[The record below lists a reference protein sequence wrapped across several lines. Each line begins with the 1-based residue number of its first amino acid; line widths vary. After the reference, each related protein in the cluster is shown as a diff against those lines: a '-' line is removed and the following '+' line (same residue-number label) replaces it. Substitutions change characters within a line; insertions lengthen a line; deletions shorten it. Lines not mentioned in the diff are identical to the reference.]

1 VSRPSWGPAS
11 ASATIPPMP
20 ALFTKGDIFA
30 AEGIRAFAHG
40 CNCAGAMGAGIAI
53 EFKRR
58 WPRMF
63 EEYTAR
69 CADGRFRLGD
79 VFVWPE
85 GEHTIF
91 NLGTQEHWRKK
102 AQIPALTKSLA
113 KMLELAAHAGIER
126 VGLPRIG
133 AGLGGLDWTRVKKV
147 IGEAGKDTAVTMV
160 VFEQFVR
167 GAPSERDVSP
177 PRE

>member
-1 VSRPSWGPAS
+1 MA
-11 ASATIPPMP
+11 
-20 ALFTKGDIFA
+20 ALFTKGDIFT
-30 AEGIRAFAHG
+30 AEHLRAYAHG

-63 EEYTAR
+63 EEYAAR

-79 VFVWPE
+79 VFVWSE
-85 GEHTIF
+85 AGQTIF

-102 AQIPALTKSLA
+102 AQIPALTKSLV
-113 KMLELAAHAGIER
+113 KMLELASHAGIDR

-147 IGEAGKDTAVTMV
+147 ITEAGKDSPVTMV

-167 GAPSERDVSP
+167 GAPSSP
-177 PRE
+177 AEPDGAPENA

>member
-1 VSRPSWGPAS
+1 
-11 ASATIPPMP
+11 MP
-20 ALFTKGDIFA
+20 AVFVKGDIFA
-30 AEGIRAFAHG
+30 DKGIRAYAHG

-63 EEYTAR
+63 DEYVAR
-69 CADGRFRLGD
+69 CADKRFALGD
-79 VFVWPE
+79 VFVWSE
-85 GEHTIF
+85 GEHTIY
-91 NLGTQEHWRKK
+91 NLGTQAHWRKK
-102 AQIPALTKSLA
+102 AQIPALVKSLT
-113 KMLELAAHAGIER
+113 KMRDLASHAGIER

-147 IGEAGKDTAVTMV
+147 IVEIGAGTPVEMI

-167 GAPSERDVSP
+167 DRAP
-177 PRE
+177 

>member
-1 VSRPSWGPAS
+1 
-11 ASATIPPMP
+11 MP
-20 ALFTKGDIFA
+20 AIFTKGDIFA
-30 AEGIRAFAHG
+30 AEGVRAYAHG
-40 CNCAGAMGAGIAI
+40 CNCAGSMGAGIAI

-58 WPRMF
+58 WPRMYD
-63 EEYTAR
+63 EYVAR
-69 CADGRFRLGD
+69 CADRRFGLGD
-79 VFVWPE
+79 VFVWSE

-102 AQIPALTKSLA
+102 AQIPALTKSLT
-113 KMLELAAHAGIER
+113 KMLEFAVNAGIER

-147 IGEAGKDTAVTMV
+147 ITEAAVEPKVTMV

-167 GAPSERDVSP
+167 AAP
-177 PRE
+177 

>member
-1 VSRPSWGPAS
+1 
-11 ASATIPPMP
+11 MP
-20 ALFTKGDIFA
+20 ARFIKGDLFA
-30 AEGIRAFAHG
+30 AEDIRAYAHG

-63 EEYTAR
+63 DEYATR
-69 CADGRFRLGD
+69 CADGRFALGD
-79 VFVWPE
+79 VFVWSE
-85 GEHTIF
+85 GEHVIY

-102 AQIPALTKSLA
+102 AQIPALTKALG
-113 KMLELAAHAGIER
+113 KMLELAVHAGIQQ

-133 AGLGGLDWTRVKKV
+133 AGLGGLDWPRVKKV
-147 IGEAGKDTAVTMV
+147 IGEAGKETGVTMV

-167 GAPSERDVSP
+167 AAPRERDASSS
-177 PRE
+177 RE